1 MSDLSSEHGTTSLSH
16 NKHEVLAMVK
26 RMQNAGI
33 IVSKD
38 ASNSKQHGA
47 AAGLALA
54 GVFAWGGQ

>member
-38 ASNSKQHGA
+38 ASKQHGA